1 MPDELAAEGE
11 RARSIS
17 DEFPVEK
24 LDKAGYFDFPKF
36 AEFGSAG
43 SGEGPSAD
51 YSAAGGEGWPG
62 GAMGAAPMFS
72 EEDYFASGI
81 GDLLTNSMDLDGPSA
96 RLWLPV
102 SRRALVS
109 LTGTSLS
116 RPGAHTPFF
125 TDCSVLPLPGSPAAP
140 RLSRTP
146 TARRQATTSLP
157 LATWRSTCS
166 TPSTATP
173 TRS

>member
-11 RARSIS
+11 RASIS

-43 SGEGPSAD
+43 LGEGPSAN

-96 RLWLPV
+96 RLWLP
-102 SRRALVS
+102 SHAGLSS

-116 RPGAHTPFF
+116 RPGAHTSFF
-125 TDCSVLPLPGSPAAP
+125 TDCSVLPLPGPPAAP

-146 TARRQATTSLP
+146 TARRQATTNLP

-166 TPSTATP
+166 TPSTATL